1 VGKTNRGI
9 KEVQDPL
16 VKFFPELSMVL
27 LIKSNNNN
35 NNTND
40 QKDANVPHVNNYQL
54 NVE

>member
-1 VGKTNRGI
+1 MEKTNRGI
-9 KEVQDPL
+9 KEVQVPL
-16 VKFFPELSMVL
+16 VNFFPELPMVL
-27 LIKSNNNN
+27 LIKNN